1 MRISE
6 QVLEDFGGYLA
17 GEEKS
22 GATVEKYVREA
33 RRFMGWLAGRE
44 AGGETAGL
52 YKEKLLR
59 ERTAAGVNGAVAALN
74 GLFGFLGMP
83 ECRLKAVRVQR
94 KIFRDEARELTEK
107 EYRRLLAAAKGRKNE
122 RLLLVME
129 AICATGIRVSEL
141 RSFTVEAVRE
151 GKAEVVNK
159 GKCRVVFLPG
169 RLRKE
174 LLRYA
179 RERGIGSGPVFVTR
193 GGRTLDRS
201 NIWSDMKALCR
212 EAGVE
217 ESKVFPHNLRH
228 LFARTFYGL
237 EKDIVRL
244 ADILGYSSIDTTRI
258 YTMETGEAHR
268 RQLERMRLMI

>member
-159 GKCRVVFLPG
+159 GKCRIVFLPG

-174 LLRYA
+174 LLRTA
-179 RERGIGSGPVFVTR
+179 GLADQEIDLQVLAQVAEKMDAPELLEVTR
-193 GGRTLDRS
+193 VYRKRLDALYPPVPQLRPGGPAAR
-201 NIWSDMKALCR
+201 A
-212 EAGVE
+212 E
-217 ESKVFPHNLRH
+217 EDGAFLV
-228 LFARTFYGL
+228 
-237 EKDIVRL
+237 
-244 ADILGYSSIDTTRI
+244 
-258 YTMETGEAHR
+258 
-268 RQLERMRLMI
+268 